1 MLVCDFVPEFGVFNA
16 AVLGDEHRV
25 ETEFLLLFKVLEQGC
40 NGLGQEQKTQQV
52 EPCDETDTDVGDE
65 SGAKAGEDSVDCRMG
80 VAGAGL
86 NAGKGLY
93 KRVARAVNDIEQ
105 PVQRI
110 IRPVAVQ
117 TTSVS
122 M

>member
-1 MLVCDFVPEFGVFNA
+1 MPELGVFNA

-25 ETEFLLLFKVLEQGC
+25 ETEFLLLFKVLEQSC
-40 NGLGQEQKTQQV
+40 NGLDQEQKTQQV
-52 EPCDETDTDVGDE
+52 EPCDETDADVGDE
-65 SGAKAGEDSVDCRMG
+65 SGAKAREDSVNRG
-80 VAGAGL
+80 LSVAGAGL
-86 NAGKGLY
+86 NAGKSLY
-93 KRVARAVNDIEQ
+93 KCVARAVNDIEQ